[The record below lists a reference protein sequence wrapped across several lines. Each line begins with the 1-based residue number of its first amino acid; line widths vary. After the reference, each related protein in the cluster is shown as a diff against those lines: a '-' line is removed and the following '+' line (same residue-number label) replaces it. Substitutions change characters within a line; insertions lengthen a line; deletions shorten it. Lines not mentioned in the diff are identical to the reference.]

1 MTKIALFL
9 DIRTCLMLN
18 VNRLFGCLCQ
28 RKIGAYLWPRKLTN
42 WSLVGMAISLMRRL
56 ACTVV
61 VVIILMYYQAG
72 FIKIQLSVTGV
83 SVSLFCTIILLL

>member
-1 MTKIALFL
+1 
-9 DIRTCLMLN
+9 MLS

-28 RKIGAYLWPRKLTN
+28 VKTDAYLWPQKLTN

-56 ACTVV
+56 VCTVA

-72 FIKIQLSVTGV
+72 FIKIQLSATGV
-83 SVSLFCTIILLL
+83 SVSLHSTSILFM